1 MKSTTQQ
8 PPNSVMANLAQMNNV
23 FASQSGKKRP
33 SASPHN
39 TSGPTS
45 GSNSP
50 KSMKLDGG
58 NVLPLMLPVACPE
71 CHLDFPGVEALQAH
85 ISVTHKHLD
94 VELPRDLQATF
105 SERAK
110 SVLQQNF
117 KCELCQQGFKTEGK
131 MTHVQHRK
139 KHMKMNINF
148 ITK

>member
-1 MKSTTQQ
+1 M
-8 PPNSVMANLAQMNNV
+8 MANLAQMNTV
-23 FASQSGKKRP
+23 FASQAGKKRP
-33 SASPHN
+33 SSSPHN
-39 TSGPTS
+39 S

-50 KSMKLDGG
+50 KGLKMDAGTG
-58 NVLPLMLPVACPE
+58 LPLMMPVACPE

-117 KCELCQQGFKTEGK
+117 KCELCQQGFKTEG
-131 MTHVQHRK
+131 RL
-139 KHMKMNINF
+139 I
-148 ITK
+148 I

>member
-8 PPNSVMANLAQMNNV
+8 PPNSVMANLAQMNTV
-23 FASQSGKKRP
+23 FAPQQGKKRP
-33 SASPHN
+33 SSSPHN
-39 TSGPTS
+39 SGPTS
-45 GSNSP
+45 GSSSP
-50 KSMKLDGG
+50 KSMKIDAG

-94 VELPRDLQATF
+94 VELPGDLQATF

-117 KCELCQQGFKTEGK
+117 KCELCQQGFKTEGTLK
-131 MTHVQHRK
+131 LARLDYK
-139 KHMKMNINF
+139 S
-148 ITK
+148 

>member
-1 MKSTTQQ
+1 
-8 PPNSVMANLAQMNNV
+8 MANLAQMNTV
-23 FASQSGKKRP
+23 FASQGGKKRP
-33 SASPHN
+33 SASPQA
-39 TSGPTS
+39 S

-50 KSMKLDGG
+50 KGMKMDSG
-58 NVLPLMLPVACPE
+58 NVLPLMMPVACPE

-117 KCELCQQGFKTEGK
+117 KCELCQQGFKTEGNDLVLFIDYEHWIK
-131 MTHVQHRK
+131 YFFIK
-139 KHMKMNINF
+139 GIN
-148 ITK
+148 ITKNEILF

>member
-8 PPNSVMANLAQMNNV
+8 PPKSVMDNLAHMNTV
-23 FASQSGKKRP
+23 FASQPGKKRP
-33 SASPHN
+33 SSSPHN
-39 TSGPTS
+39 SGQTS

-50 KSMKLDGG
+50 KSLKIDPG
-58 NVLPLMLPVACPE
+58 NLLPLMLPVACPE

-117 KCELCQQGFKTEGK
+117 KCELCQQGFKTEGIYK
-131 MTHVQHRK
+131 YFMIDL
-139 KHMKMNINF
+139 NLGEIF
-148 ITK
+148 

>member
-8 PPNSVMANLAQMNNV
+8 PPNSVMANLAQMNTV
-23 FASQSGKKRP
+23 FASQGGKKRP
-33 SASPHN
+33 SSSPH
-39 TSGPTS
+39 SGLTS

-50 KSMKLDGG
+50 KGLKLDSG
-58 NVLPLMLPVACPE
+58 NGLPLMMPVACPE
-71 CHLDFPGVEALQAH
+71 CHQDFPGVEALQAH

-117 KCELCQQGFKTEGK
+117 KCELCQQGFKTEGRLFC
-131 MTHVQHRK
+131 VARRQLSRIS
-139 KHMKMNINF
+139 NIKNC
-148 ITK
+148 